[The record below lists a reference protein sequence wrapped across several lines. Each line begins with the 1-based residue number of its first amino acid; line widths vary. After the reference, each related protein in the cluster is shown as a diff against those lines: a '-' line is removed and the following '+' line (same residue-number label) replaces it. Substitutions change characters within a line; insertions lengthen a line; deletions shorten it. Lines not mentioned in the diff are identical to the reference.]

1 MKIHGVLRNEAVR
14 QHYASVFVTPFAHA
28 HVYTPLMVQAYNFL
42 ASWQLFPEK
51 CAYESGD
58 RPLSG
63 ICRFRSAEDA
73 RELHLEVSWV
83 DIRHQG
89 FDSGMRLVPD
99 GRLHPIEEH
108 DLADASLCCFI
119 DGITFE
125 HRLFRSGEQVLHAM
139 YEIQPNGYLRVTQK
153 GLRENG
159 TAYTNTEYYH
169 KQLSVL
175 PYSASVAGAVIKPT
189 ESGVIRHKSLTAMEE
204 QTNMQLEQIRRQIEL
219 LALQAQEIHR
229 RKELSQIIYGAQ
241 LNFSPV
247 IGQIYHLY
255 ERRDGTHLLSMVSP
269 TEWGAGGGPFR
280 KCLATVKLLADHTWM
295 EVV

>member
-1 MKIHGVLRNEAVR
+1 
-14 QHYASVFVTPFAHA
+14 
-28 HVYTPLMVQAYNFL
+28 MVQAYNFL

-51 CAYESGD
+51 CEYESGE

-63 ICRFRSAEDA
+63 ICRFRAGEDA
-73 RELHLEVSWV
+73 RELRLELSWV
-83 DIRHQG
+83 DIRHCA
-89 FDSGMRLVPD
+89 FESVMRLMPD
-99 GRLHPIEEH
+99 GREHELEDHP
-108 DLADASLCCFI
+108 LADASLCAFP

-125 HRLFRSGEQVLHAM
+125 HRLFRGGEQVLHAR
-139 YEIQPNGYLRVTQK
+139 YEIQPNGYLRVTQQ
-153 GLRENG
+153 GLRADG
-159 TAYTNTEYYH
+159 SAFTNQEYYH

-175 PYSASVAGAVIKPT
+175 PYSASVAGAVIQPT

-241 LNFSPV
+241 LSFRPV
-247 IGQIYHLY
+247 IGQVYHLY
-255 ERRDGTHLLSMVSP
+255 ERKDGSHLLSMISP
-269 TEWGAGGGPFR
+269 TEWGAGGGPFKR
-280 KCLATVKLLADHTWM
+280 CLASVKLLADHTWT